1 MYVYICCFRP
11 GLEVPVLNPANGKD
25 TVMNIVSMRKV
36 VLLFHA
42 TTTIT
47 PLFVCVTIQ
56 TEVKLCFII
65 FASLVTTWNLFSFI
79 LGKVL
84 EFVLFFLFY
93 VN

>member
-47 PLFVCVTIQ
+47 PLFVCRAASEPENAPRFLILEELTR
-56 TEVKLCFII
+56 TRL
-65 FASLVTTWNLFSFI
+65 FA
-79 LGKVL
+79 
-84 EFVLFFLFY
+84 
-93 VN
+93 